1 MNQTITSATTSIN
14 SKKVPAVFNRVKDWQ
29 PGQVNVDLGGGKYDT
44 ATEYLWKTYGV
55 HNVIIDPYNRTPEWN
70 EAARSLA
77 RNAGS
82 ATISNVLNVI
92 PELDVRLDVLRQAH
106 ELVAPGAP
114 VYITVY
120 EGDGS
125 GTGRQ
130 TGTDSWQENRKLRDY
145 LEEVREIFPAAEL
158 KGGMIIA
165 RKEA

>member
-1 MNQTITSATTSIN
+1 MITSKTTSIN
-14 SKKVPAVFNRVKDWQ
+14 STKVPAVFRLVRDWT
-29 PGQVNVDLGGGKYDT
+29 PGQVNVDIGGGRYDT
-44 ATEYLWKTYGV
+44 ATNYLWQTYGV

-70 EAARSLA
+70 EAARSMA

-92 PELDVRLDVLRQAH
+92 PELGARLDVLRQAH
-106 ELVAPGAP
+106 ELITPGAP

-130 TGTDSWQENRKLRDY
+130 TGADSWQENRKLGSY
-145 LEEVREIFPAAEL
+145 LEEVREIFPDAVRRGKL
-158 KGGMIIA
+158 IIGHKA
-165 RKEA
+165 